1 MVNGNSTGVGSAL
14 QFCAMMDIYNNIE
27 DISGLSKWGADAS
40 PCGWD
45 GIGCDS
51 RGSITSLS
59 LKYPNVPTA
68 LPNTLENVYALKAL
82 HLLGNSSVPSELY
95 ISFVNSKDFLTMF
108 SFLAG
113 HFPSSLLSLPYFETL
128 DLEYTAITG
137 KIDTAPFSSAT
148 GLVTLVLISNP
159 QLGTSMPDLSSNI
172 KLVTAAVTGQG
183 LTNAKV
189 NKLPSSL
196 TYL

>member
-1 MVNGNSTGVGSAL
+1 
-14 QFCAMMDIYNNIE
+14 
-27 DISGLSKWGADAS
+27 
-40 PCGWD
+40 
-45 GIGCDS
+45 
-51 RGSITSLS
+51 
-59 LKYPNVPTA
+59 
-68 LPNTLENVYALKAL
+68 
-82 HLLGNSSVPSELY
+82 
-95 ISFVNSKDFLTMF
+95 MF

-113 HFPSSLLSLPYFETL
+113 DFPSSLLSLPYFETL

-183 LTNAKV
+183 LTDAEV